1 MMFSTYGEV
10 EMPTLNTMKI
20 FAPLLVVAALAISP
34 AFGAAK
40 GTAGK
45 KLTREQAWAFC
56 KAKLDE
62 RFGWDQSQSRYAAG
76 GSCMKRF
83 GYSL

>member
-1 MMFSTYGEV
+1 
-10 EMPTLNTMKI
+10 MPTLNTRI
-20 FAPLLVVAALAISP
+20 CAALLVVASLAISP
-34 AFGAAK
+34 TFGATK

>member
-1 MMFSTYGEV
+1 
-10 EMPTLNTMKI
+10 MPTLNTLKI
-20 FAPLLVVAALAISP
+20 LAPLAVAVWLAISP
-34 AFGAAK
+34 AFGATK

-83 GYSL
+83 GYNL